1 MTPAHIAYL
10 CSYCCG
16 TTLNL
21 DVTFGH
27 PVPNCYDLAT
37 PRTTLT
43 LPCKGGEKIRKQK
56 LEACLLGATK
66 TEVGVPARRT
76 VAAAIRRT
84 QVVRA
89 VAERP
94 AAKHT
99 IAARFGAGGIG

>member
-66 TEVGVPARRT
+66 TAGVAPVRRMI
-76 VAAAIRRT
+76 AEAGRYLNYFAIDS
-84 QVVRA
+84 A
-89 VAERP
+89 N
-94 AAKHT
+94 
-99 IAARFGAGGIG
+99 